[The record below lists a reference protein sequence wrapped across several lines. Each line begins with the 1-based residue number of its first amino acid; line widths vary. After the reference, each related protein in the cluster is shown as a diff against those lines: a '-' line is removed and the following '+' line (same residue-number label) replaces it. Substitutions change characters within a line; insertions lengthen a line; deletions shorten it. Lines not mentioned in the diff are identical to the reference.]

1 VSVSLVGVIGGA
13 SWGLVVGSR
22 VAESALVDGPC
33 GGRAVVGV
41 GRGAGLVLG
50 GLVVAALV
58 VILAGVMKVA
68 VVVGWCRS
76 GSWERGWWW
85 RDQWWRD

>member
-1 VSVSLVGVIGGA
+1 VVWCWA
-13 SWGLVVGSR
+13 RLVVGSR

-41 GRGAGLVLG
+41 GRGAGLVVG

-68 VVVGWCRS
+68 VMVGW
-76 GSWERGWWW
+76 SWERGWWW
-85 RDQWWRD
+85 RD